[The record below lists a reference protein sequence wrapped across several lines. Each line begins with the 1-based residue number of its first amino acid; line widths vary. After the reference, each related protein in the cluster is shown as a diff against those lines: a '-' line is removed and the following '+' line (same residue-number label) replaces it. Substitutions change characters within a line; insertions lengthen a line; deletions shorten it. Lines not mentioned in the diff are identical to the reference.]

1 MDNNGFVLY
10 TVSPEGTAEN
20 PAQRL
25 DLEEIFGD
33 SMSEFSQ
40 DMRKE
45 IRESFSD
52 ELSKLRKDADDFIK
66 KTGEVWKKAFAASDA
81 LYVMVRSAAADYAA
95 YAATLESDE
104 NKMTYKALSSLHARA
119 LQEYLEI
126 VTLVK
131 NGFADGAFARWRS
144 MYELTVI
151 SSFIAKYG
159 DETAAKFI
167 EASDTEDRYD
177 WAMASGIFPE
187 HKRHVTFND
196 IQKSCEVDA
205 EIWREDYTVANQ
217 TVHASPQGTFDSLG
231 GTHSARSDYGIAAP
245 AVESAN
251 TLALISSMLFSVYSD
266 YSTMS
271 RMYIIGKWL
280 DIIIDSYA
288 ETHDRLFPDD

>member
-1 MDNNGFVLY
+1 MNNDSFVLY
-10 TVSPEGTAEN
+10 TVTPDENEPKPAE
-20 PAQRL
+20 RV
-25 DLEEIFGD
+25 DLGELFGD
-33 SMSEFSQ
+33 SLEEFSQ
-40 DMRKE
+40 DMKKE
-45 IRESFSD
+45 ITGRFSD
-52 ELSKLRKDADDFIK
+52 DVVSLREEGDSFIK
-66 KTGEVWKKAFAASDA
+66 KTAEVWQKAFAASDA
-81 LYVMVRSAAADYAA
+81 LYVIVRSAAADYA
-95 YAATLESDE
+95 EFVSKSEDDGH
-104 NKMTYKALSSLHARA
+104 KMTYTALNSLHARA

-144 MYELTVI
+144 MYELAII

-159 DETAAKFI
+159 EETAAKFI
-167 EASDTEDRYD
+167 EAQDTEDRYD

-245 AVESAN
+245 AVQSAN
-251 TLALISSMLFSVYSD
+251 TLALISSMLLSVYSG
-266 YSTMS
+266 YEAMS

-280 DIIIDSYA
+280 DIIMDSYA
-288 ETHDRLFPDD
+288 ETHDSLFPDD